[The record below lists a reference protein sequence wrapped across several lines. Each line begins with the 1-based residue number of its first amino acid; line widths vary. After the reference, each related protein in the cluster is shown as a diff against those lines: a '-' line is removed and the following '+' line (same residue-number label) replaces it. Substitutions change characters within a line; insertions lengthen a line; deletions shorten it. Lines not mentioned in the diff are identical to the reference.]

1 LEPREKAKSHRVRS
15 SEGGHPTGE
24 AVRVARELRD
34 RIVAGEL
41 EPGTPIRQDEI
52 AEAHNVSRIPVRE
65 ALHILQ
71 AEGFVEHKM
80 NAGYRVVQW
89 SVSDLRQ
96 LFLMRSLLEKELL
109 QTIRWPT
116 DDELADL
123 TQINKRIG
131 TANQADD
138 LSTLVTLNSQFH
150 MRIFELSPL
159 QLVLFEAKRIWAL
172 SEIYRAIYLDN
183 PRLREQVVTDHKQ
196 IITALR
202 RHAREQLL
210 DVSEA
215 HRSADQVV
223 RILDV
228 LRNGGRLPGQS

>member
-1 LEPREKAKSHRVRS
+1 
-15 SEGGHPTGE
+15 
-24 AVRVARELRD
+24 
-34 RIVAGEL
+34 
-41 EPGTPIRQDEI
+41 
-52 AEAHNVSRIPVRE
+52 
-65 ALHILQ
+65 
-71 AEGFVEHKM
+71 
-80 NAGYRVVQW
+80 
-89 SVSDLRQ
+89 
-96 LFLMRSLLEKELL
+96 L

-116 DDELADL
+116 NDELAEL
-123 TQINKRIG
+123 TQVNERIG
-131 TANQADD
+131 VANQADD
-138 LSTLVTLNSQFH
+138 LSTLVTLNRQFH

-183 PRLREQVVTDHKQ
+183 PRLREQVMTDHKK

-228 LRNGGRLPGQS
+228 LRNGGRLPVQS